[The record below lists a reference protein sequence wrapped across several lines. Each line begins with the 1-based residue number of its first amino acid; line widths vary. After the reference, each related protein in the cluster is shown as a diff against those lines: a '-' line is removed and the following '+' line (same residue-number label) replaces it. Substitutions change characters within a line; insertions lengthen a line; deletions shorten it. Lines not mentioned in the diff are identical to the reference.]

1 MIINQ
6 SEFAVSAVKASQYPE
21 GGQDE
26 IALAGRSNVG
36 KSSLINTLLQRKNL
50 ARTSSSPGKTQTLNF
65 YRVDSDQADF
75 YLVDVPGYGYA
86 KVSKKQRE
94 EFGEMIQDY
103 LETRA
108 YLKGLILLIDGRHE
122 PTADDIAMYDYAQYL
137 NLPILVVATK
147 MDKIK
152 KNAFNKTEAAFRKH
166 LNLNKDNVTFLPFSS
181 VTKLNVDQV
190 KDWIQAR
197 LDEE

>member
-1 MIINQ
+1 MIISQ
-6 SEFAVSAVKASQYPE
+6 SEFAVSAVKASQYPKD
-21 GGQDE
+21 GLDE

-65 YRVDSDQADF
+65 YRVGSDQADF

-181 VTKLNVDQV
+181 VTKLNVEQV

>member
-6 SEFAVSAVKASQYPE
+6 SEFSVSAVKASQYPE
-21 GGQDE
+21 GGLDE

-36 KSSLINTLLQRKNL
+36 KSSFINTLLQRKNL

-137 NLPILVVATK
+137 NLPILLVATK

-152 KNAFNKTEAAFRKH
+152 KNAFNKTEASFRKH

>member
-1 MIINQ
+1 MIIKN
-6 SEFAVSAVKASQYPE
+6 SSYAVSAVKESQYPQD
-21 GGQDE
+21 GLDE

-36 KSSLINTLLQRKNL
+36 KSSLINTILNRKNL

-65 YRVDSDQADF
+65 YLVNEDF

-122 PTADDIAMYDYAQYL
+122 PTTDDIAMYDYAQYL

-152 KNAFNKTEAAFRKH
+152 KNAFNKTESNFKKV
-166 LNLNKDNVTFLPFSS
+166 LDLSKSNVIFIPFSS
-181 VTKLNVDQV
+181 ETKLNVEEV
-190 KDWIQAR
+190 KNWIQDR
-197 LDEE
+197 LDD